1 MRICFFGTYTVSV
14 GYPVNR
20 VLMKGLRQAGVVV
33 RECRQELWGR
43 FLYDMSSKPLRLAF
57 VLLAAPVRYAQLLW
71 KYFNAD
77 DHDCVLVGYAGFID
91 VLFARL
97 ANLGSMRAWM
107 LRTIDRMAF
116 KAADL
121 VLVDTYENK
130 RYFAGL
136 TGVDC
141 DKFVRSFVGE
151 DDEEFALRNIQHISN
166 DEFNVLFFGTYVPLH
181 GVDVIVDAAIRLRND
196 DTIKFTVIGNG
207 QMYPEVRQ
215 KASEN
220 SLDNVLFIDEWIE
233 TSELVEQIARADICL
248 GIFGTTQKA
257 ARVIPYKVFD
267 AMAMKRPVITR
278 DSPAICELLQ
288 DGESVILTQPGS
300 ADSLA
305 KAILMLR
312 SDPDVARRIGEN
324 GYRLYVENGSPKAIG
339 QQLIKELRARNMD
352 GGGAVHG

>member
-20 VLMKGLRQAGVVV
+20 VLMKGLRQGGVVV

-57 VLLAAPVRYAQLLW
+57 VMLVAPLRYAQLLW

-97 ANLGSMRAWM
+97 ANLGRRRFVILVAFISLYDTVVVDRKRVRVGSIRAWM

-151 DDEEFALRNIQHISN
+151 DDEEFALRNFQHISN

-233 TSELVEQIARADICL
+233 TSELVEHIARTDICL

-305 KAILMLR
+305 KAILMLH

-324 GYRLYVENGSPKAIG
+324 GYRL
-339 QQLIKELRARNMD
+339 
-352 GGGAVHG
+352 

>member
-1 MRICFFGTYTVSV
+1 
-14 GYPVNR
+14 
-20 VLMKGLRQAGVVV
+20 
-33 RECRQELWGR
+33 
-43 FLYDMSSKPLRLAF
+43 MSSKPLRLAF
-57 VLLAAPVRYAQLLW
+57 VLLAAPLRYAQLLW
-71 KYFNAD
+71 NYFNAD

-97 ANLGSMRAWM
+97 ANLGRRRFVILVAFISLYDTVVVDRKRVRVGSMRAWM

-130 RYFAGL
+130 RHFAVL

-151 DDEEFALRNIQHISN
+151 DDEEFALRNFQHISN

-220 SLDNVLFIDEWIE
+220 SLDNVLFIDE
-233 TSELVEQIARADICL
+233 S
-248 GIFGTTQKA
+248 
-257 ARVIPYKVFD
+257 
-267 AMAMKRPVITR
+267 
-278 DSPAICELLQ
+278 
-288 DGESVILTQPGS
+288 
-300 ADSLA
+300 
-305 KAILMLR
+305 
-312 SDPDVARRIGEN
+312 
-324 GYRLYVENGSPKAIG
+324 
-339 QQLIKELRARNMD
+339 
-352 GGGAVHG
+352 